1 MQSTTVRPLMG
12 TTAVVVV
19 VAVVAFCVAMF
30 RGDLT
35 KTVPIT
41 VLADRAGLV
50 MNPDAKVKMWGVQV
64 GTVDSIDELPNGQA
78 ALHLAMDP
86 AKLKEIPANVGI
98 DIASTTVFGSKFVR
112 LVPPADPSP
121 LSVKEGQTFDAS
133 HVTVEINT
141 LFRQLVSVLSKIE
154 PAKLNET
161 LGALSSALNGR
172 GAKFGQTLTD
182 FDALLAKLEVSLPAM
197 NHDLQIAPAVI
208 NAYADAAPD
217 LAKVLNNTT
226 QFSQTVVDQQ
236 QNLDT
241 LLVSV
246 IGLAD
251 VGNQVLGD
259 NRQPLT
265 DVLHLLV
272 PTTDLTHQ
280 YAPALTCGLA
290 GTAYLASGP
299 QLAEPGVVNSVGFTF
314 GVERYR
320 YPKNLPKV
328 AATGDSQC
336 AALPKVAPETTAPF
350 VVADTGANPWQYGNQ
365 GILLNSDALKQ
376 FLYGPIDGPPRNTS
390 QTGQPG

>member
-1 MQSTTVRPLMG
+1 MQPATVRTLVG
-12 TTAVVVV
+12 LTTAVMIA
-19 VAVVAFCVAMF
+19 AVVAFGITMF

-35 KTVPIT
+35 KTVPVT

-64 GTVDSIDELPNGQA
+64 GYVESIDDLPNGQA

-86 AKLKEIPANVGI
+86 AKLAEIPANVDV

-112 LVPPADPSP
+112 LVPPAAPSP
-121 LSVKEGQTFDAS
+121 QSVTAGQTFDAS

-141 LFRQLVSVLSKIE
+141 VFEQLVSVLSKVE
-154 PAKLNET
+154 PKKLNET
-161 LGALSSALNGR
+161 LGALSLALNGR
-172 GAKFGQTLTD
+172 GDKLGQTLTD
-182 FDALLAKLEVSLPAM
+182 FDALLAKLEPSLPALSR
-197 NHDLQIAPAVI
+197 DLEVTPAVL

-217 LAKVLNNTT
+217 LVKVLDNTT
-226 QFSQTVVDQQ
+226 QISETIVDQQ
-236 QNLDT
+236 DNLDR

-246 IGLAD
+246 TGLAD
-251 VGNQVLGD
+251 IGNQVLSE
-259 NRQPLT
+259 NRTPLT
-265 DVLHLLV
+265 DVLRLLV
-272 PTTDLTHQ
+272 PTTDLTNE
-280 YAPALTCGLA
+280 YSPALTCGLQ
-290 GTAYLASGP
+290 GMAYLGSGP

-328 AATGDSQC
+328 AATGGPQC
-336 AALPKVAPETTAPF
+336 AALPRVAPETTAPF

-376 FLYGPIDGPPRNTS
+376 MLFGPIDGPPRNTS